1 MNKIWK
7 NISGIAPVILAAI
20 VGLGAVVSLSDYT
33 APVYG
38 AESEDEQ
45 EGSETVIENAS
56 NESVEEPE
64 TETEF
69 ENTETV
75 AVLTGAFD
83 LADGTYEGSANG
95 FSGKIKVS
103 VEIRNQTIQSIN
115 ILSNSDDAAFFNR
128 AKEGVTA
135 SILAKQSTDVDTV
148 SGATYSS
155 KGIINAVKDALSSGD
170 KTKKTA
176 VAKGNFTLDDGYYEG
191 TGTGFAGPVK
201 LFIEIKD
208 KSIVGIY
215 IVKTSDDAGFFN
227 RAKEGVTASILEKQS
242 TDVDTVSGA
251 TYSSRGI
258 IDAVKNALTGETEDA
273 FTIGKGDFDI
283 ADGTYT
289 GSAQGY
295 SGTVT
300 VSVKVENRTITA
312 IDIVSQS
319 DTESYFERAK
329 GVIRTILAGQTV
341 NVDAVSGATFSSNG
355 IINAVK
361 NALGLDKEETE
372 KQKKGKFNYPD
383 GVYTGVGEGY
393 GGDIAA
399 TMVLQDKT
407 IKAILIT
414 DHKNEDD
421 RYFNQAKKVAD
432 TIIDKQSLS
441 VDTVSGATYSSK
453 GIIEAVSNAMKAA
466 KKGKTDTETQ
476 DDTEKPDTSNA
487 SSYYGVVVCN
497 PDESGAFTSYN
508 LHVKV
513 MFQNGKII
521 EVSDV
526 YGDGGSQ
533 NDTYITK
540 AVSGSSKHPGVAAQI
555 VKKNGID
562 GVDTVSGATCTSK
575 AVMHAVEVVAK
586 AAEKDGIYTSSGSQ
600 NDADDTKNSEDT
612 EKDSENTEK
621 DSENT
626 ENNSENT
633 EKDSEDTENNGGNT
647 ENGSDST
654 ESGGDTEKND
664 TENTEDSGEKTLT
677 YKNGNYKVNVVC
689 NPDEDED
696 FDAYNLT
703 VTVVIENDKITEI
716 RDISGDGGKSNSF
729 YIKAASKGVV
739 SQILQK
745 NSTEGID
752 TVSSATCSSKAIIEA
767 CQKALEQAKN

>member
-1 MNKIWK
+1 MK
-7 NISGIAPVILAAI
+7 NISGIVPVILAAV
-20 VGLGAVVSLSDYT
+20 VGIGAVVSLSDYT

-38 AESEDEQ
+38 SESEDELT
-45 EGSETVIENAS
+45 ETETIIESAGM
-56 NESVEEPE
+56 ESVEE
-64 TETEF
+64 TEV
-69 ENTETV
+69 ENTEA
-75 AVLTGAFD
+75 AVVLDGAFD

-103 VEIRNQTIQSIN
+103 VVIKNQTIRSIN
-115 ILSNSDDAAFFNR
+115 ILSNSDDEAFFNR

-155 KGIINAVKDALSSGD
+155 RGIINAVKDALSSSDGEEQ
-170 KTKKTA
+170 TA

-258 IDAVKNALTGETEDA
+258 I
-273 FTIGKGDFDI
+273 
-283 ADGTYT
+283 
-289 GSAQGY
+289 
-295 SGTVT
+295 
-300 VSVKVENRTITA
+300 
-312 IDIVSQS
+312 
-319 DTESYFERAK
+319 
-329 GVIRTILAGQTV
+329 
-341 NVDAVSGATFSSNG
+341 
-355 IINAVK
+355 
-361 NALGLDKEETE
+361 
-372 KQKKGKFNYPD
+372 
-383 GVYTGVGEGY
+383 
-393 GGDIAA
+393 
-399 TMVLQDKT
+399 
-407 IKAILIT
+407 
-414 DHKNEDD
+414 
-421 RYFNQAKKVAD
+421 
-432 TIIDKQSLS
+432 
-441 VDTVSGATYSSK
+441 
-453 GIIEAVSNAMKAA
+453 EAVSNAMEAA
-466 KKGKTDTETQ
+466 KKAKKGETDTETE
-476 DDTEKPDTSNA
+476 DDTEKPDTSKA

-497 PDESGAFTSYN
+497 PDESGAFTAYN

-521 EVSDV
+521 AVSDV
-526 YGDGGSQ
+526 YGDGDSQ

-540 AVSGSSKHPGVAAQI
+540 AVSGSSKHPGVVTQI
-555 VKKNGID
+555 VNKNGID

-575 AVMHAVEVVAK
+575 AVLHAVDVVVK
-586 AAEKDGIYTSSGSQ
+586 AAAKDGNYTFSGSQ
-600 NDADDTKNSEDT
+600 SGDDDTKNSEDT
-612 EKDSENTEK
+612 EKDSEDTENN
-621 DSENT
+621 SENT
-626 ENNSENT
+626 ENNSE
-633 EKDSEDTENNGGNT
+633 DTENRG
-647 ENGSDST
+647 ENT

-664 TENTEDSGEKTLT
+664 TENTENSGETTLI
-677 YKNGNYKVNVVC
+677 YKNGDYKVSVVC
-689 NPDEDED
+689 IPDEDED
-696 FDAYNLT
+696 FDEYKLT
-703 VTVVIENDKITEI
+703 LTLVIENDQIKEI
-716 RDISGDGGKSNSF
+716 KDISGDGGKSNSF

>member
-1 MNKIWK
+1 M
-7 NISGIAPVILAAI
+7 
-20 VGLGAVVSLSDYT
+20 
-33 APVYG
+33 
-38 AESEDEQ
+38 
-45 EGSETVIENAS
+45 
-56 NESVEEPE
+56 
-64 TETEF
+64 
-69 ENTETV
+69 
-75 AVLTGAFD
+75 
-83 LADGTYEGSANG
+83 
-95 FSGKIKVS
+95 
-103 VEIRNQTIQSIN
+103 
-115 ILSNSDDAAFFNR
+115 
-128 AKEGVTA
+128 
-135 SILAKQSTDVDTV
+135 
-148 SGATYSS
+148 
-155 KGIINAVKDALSSGD
+155 
-170 KTKKTA
+170 
-176 VAKGNFTLDDGYYEG
+176 
-191 TGTGFAGPVK
+191 
-201 LFIEIKD
+201 
-208 KSIVGIY
+208 
-215 IVKTSDDAGFFN
+215 
-227 RAKEGVTASILEKQS
+227 
-242 TDVDTVSGA
+242 
-251 TYSSRGI
+251 
-258 IDAVKNALTGETEDA
+258 
-273 FTIGKGDFDI
+273 
-283 ADGTYT
+283 
-289 GSAQGY
+289 
-295 SGTVT
+295 
-300 VSVKVENRTITA
+300 
-312 IDIVSQS
+312 
-319 DTESYFERAK
+319 
-329 GVIRTILAGQTV
+329 
-341 NVDAVSGATFSSNG
+341 
-355 IINAVK
+355 
-361 NALGLDKEETE
+361 
-372 KQKKGKFNYPD
+372 
-383 GVYTGVGEGY
+383 
-393 GGDIAA
+393 
-399 TMVLQDKT
+399 
-407 IKAILIT
+407 
-414 DHKNEDD
+414 
-421 RYFNQAKKVAD
+421 
-432 TIIDKQSLS
+432 
-441 VDTVSGATYSSK
+441 DTVSGATYSSK

-621 DSENT
+621 
-626 ENNSENT
+626 NSENT

>member
-1 MNKIWK
+1 MKNIWK
-7 NISGIAPVILAAI
+7 NISGIVPVILAAV
-20 VGLGAVVSLSDYT
+20 VGIGAVVSLSDYT

-38 AESEDEQ
+38 SESEDELT
-45 EGSETVIENAS
+45 ETETIIESAGM
-56 NESVEEPE
+56 ESVEE
-64 TETEF
+64 TEV
-69 ENTETV
+69 ENTEA
-75 AVLTGAFD
+75 AVVLDGAFD

-103 VEIRNQTIQSIN
+103 VVIKNQTIRSIN
-115 ILSNSDDAAFFNR
+115 ILSNSDDEAFFNR

-155 KGIINAVKDALSSGD
+155 RGIINAVKDALSSSDGEEQ
-170 KTKKTA
+170 TA

-258 IDAVKNALTGETEDA
+258 I
-273 FTIGKGDFDI
+273 
-283 ADGTYT
+283 
-289 GSAQGY
+289 
-295 SGTVT
+295 
-300 VSVKVENRTITA
+300 
-312 IDIVSQS
+312 
-319 DTESYFERAK
+319 
-329 GVIRTILAGQTV
+329 
-341 NVDAVSGATFSSNG
+341 
-355 IINAVK
+355 
-361 NALGLDKEETE
+361 
-372 KQKKGKFNYPD
+372 
-383 GVYTGVGEGY
+383 
-393 GGDIAA
+393 
-399 TMVLQDKT
+399 
-407 IKAILIT
+407 
-414 DHKNEDD
+414 
-421 RYFNQAKKVAD
+421 
-432 TIIDKQSLS
+432 
-441 VDTVSGATYSSK
+441 
-453 GIIEAVSNAMKAA
+453 EAVSNAMEAA
-466 KKGKTDTETQ
+466 KKAKKGETDTETE
-476 DDTEKPDTSNA
+476 DDTEKPDTSKA

-497 PDESGAFTSYN
+497 PDESGAFTAYN

-521 EVSDV
+521 AVSDV
-526 YGDGGSQ
+526 YGDGDSQ

-540 AVSGSSKHPGVAAQI
+540 AVSGSSKHPGVVTQI
-555 VKKNGID
+555 VNKNGID

-575 AVMHAVEVVAK
+575 AVLHAVDVA
-586 AAEKDGIYTSSGSQ
+586 AKDGNYTFSGSQ
-600 NDADDTKNSEDT
+600 SGDDDTKNSEDT
-612 EKDSENTEK
+612 EKDSEDTENN
-621 DSENT
+621 SENT
-626 ENNSENT
+626 ENNSE
-633 EKDSEDTENNGGNT
+633 DTENRG
-647 ENGSDST
+647 ENT

-664 TENTEDSGEKTLT
+664 TENTENSGETTLI
-677 YKNGNYKVNVVC
+677 YKNGDYKVSVVC
-689 NPDEDED
+689 IPDEDED
-696 FDAYNLT
+696 FDEYKLT
-703 VTVVIENDKITEI
+703 LTLVIENDQIKEI
-716 RDISGDGGKSNSF
+716 KDISGDGGKSNSF